1 LIVSIDATDREIYEM
16 SKLKKFMI
24 AIRFM
29 MQDSV
34 RYLMLDSL
42 YEFVDHISKETDYT
56 IEVKSCNEVNVI
68 ILGMIDLLW

>member
-1 LIVSIDATDREIYEM
+1 MIIRIDAADREIYEM

-34 RYLMLDSL
+34 RFLMLDSL
-42 YEFVDHISKETDYT
+42 HEFVDHISKETDYT
-56 IEVKSCNEVNVI
+56 VEVNSCNDVQVSIVCNN
-68 ILGMIDLLW
+68 